1 MIHSKSFPAADPDD
15 PDSAR
20 ISITLHCA
28 QLCPVYIGAFVFRDR
43 SISASVG
50 DMHQAA
56 VGRRLD
62 LAALVDLDRWTAN
75 GQQQRRVDVH
85 CRSQLADRWTYHTAQ
100 DTRTKVPA
108 QP

>member
-1 MIHSKSFPAADPDD
+1 MIHSESFPAADPDD

-20 ISITLHCA
+20 ISITLHCV
-28 QLCPVYIGAFVFRDR
+28 QLCPVYIGGFVFRDG

-50 DMHQAA
+50 DMHQA
-56 VGRRLD
+56 GGRRRLD
-62 LAALVDLDRWTAN
+62 LAALVDLDRWPAN
-75 GQQQRRVDVH
+75 GQQQRRVDVYRR
-85 CRSQLADRWTYHTAQ
+85 CQFADRWTHHTAQ